1 MKKSSFVII
10 TAATVF
16 SLQAC
21 HSTKDSKGAADSMNS
36 ARDTTKMDSLKK
48 DTAKSVGMTVNG
60 DEAKFALTAAD
71 GGMAEVMLGK
81 LAQEKTANASIKDFG
96 EMMVMDHSKANDELK
111 ALAKS
116 KNIALPLVV
125 SADKQKAYD
134 DLNKKSGADFDKA
147 YVSAMIDGHKSTAK
161 LMEDEATNG
170 KDPDLKAFAAKILPT
185 VNTHLAKI
193 NEIKKSMKK

>member
-1 MKKSSFVII
+1 MKKLSLLMM
-10 TAATVF
+10 AAVAAF
-16 SLQAC
+16 SMEAC
-21 HSTKDSKGAADSMNS
+21 HSSKDSKSAADSMNN
-36 ARDTTKMDSLKK
+36 ARDTTKMDSAKK
-48 DTAKSVGMTVNG
+48 DTTVGMTVNG
-60 DEAKFALTAAD
+60 DEAKFAVTAAD

-81 LAQEKTANASIKDFG
+81 LAQEKSNTASIKEFG
-96 EMMVMDHSKANDELK
+96 AMMVTDHSKANDELK

-134 DLNKKSGADFDKA
+134 DLNKKTGADFDKA
-147 YVSAMIDGHKSTAK
+147 YVSMMIDGHKSTAK
-161 LMEDEATNG
+161 LMQYEANNG

-193 NEIKKSMKK
+193 EDIDKMMKK